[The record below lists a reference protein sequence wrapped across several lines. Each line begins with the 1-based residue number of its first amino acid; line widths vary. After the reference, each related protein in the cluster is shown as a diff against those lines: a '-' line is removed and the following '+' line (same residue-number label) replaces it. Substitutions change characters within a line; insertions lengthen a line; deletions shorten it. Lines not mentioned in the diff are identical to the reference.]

1 MKDTPWRP
9 TKAQLVRAIFK
20 SVPDVIKKD
29 LRLLFCGINPG
40 LYSAATGH
48 HFARPGNRFWP
59 ALFSGGFT
67 PRLIS
72 PFDEDD
78 LLQWGY
84 GITNLVDRATVAAHE
99 LNPAELALG
108 RQRLERK
115 IKRFRPKLVAILGV
129 EAYRK
134 AFAERNAGVGLQPQ
148 QLGGVPLWLLPNPSG
163 LNAHYRPG
171 DLAELFADLRHAC
184 SKGPRNSEEN

>member
-1 MKDTPWRP
+1 MKNTPWRP
-9 TKAQLVRAIFK
+9 TKAQLVRATTK

-59 ALFSGGFT
+59 ALFAGGFT
-67 PRLIS
+67 PRLLS

-99 LNPAELALG
+99 LSGAELVLG
-108 RQRLERK
+108 RQRLKRK
-115 IKRFRPKLVAILGV
+115 IRRFQPRLLAILGV

-134 AFAERNAGVGLQPQ
+134 AFAEKSAGVGPQPQ
-148 QLGGVPLWLLPNPSG
+148 QLDGIPLWVLPNPSG
-163 LNAHYRPG
+163 LNAHYRPA
-171 DLAELFADLRHAC
+171 DLAKIFADLRCAC
-184 SKGPRNSEEN
+184 GKTPFASQ